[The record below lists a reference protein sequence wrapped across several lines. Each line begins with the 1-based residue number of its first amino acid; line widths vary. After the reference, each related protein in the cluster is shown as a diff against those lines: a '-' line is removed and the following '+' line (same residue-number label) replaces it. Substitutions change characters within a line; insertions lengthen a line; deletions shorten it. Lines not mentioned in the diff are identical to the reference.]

1 MSNGSVLEG
10 FVLNM
15 EENYVELIEVN
26 NSTTIVNINDISFAK
41 LGIIPT
47 KMVMEDEIAPTRM
60 VMEDE
65 IAPNENTEL
74 GYGNRRQSKSSDYS
88 MLAPSFEESSG
99 VYKKPQFV
107 RMTRKDDI
115 E

>member
-1 MSNGSVLEG
+1 
-10 FVLNM
+10 M

-41 LGIIPT
+41 LGIIPRV
-47 KMVMEDEIAPTRM
+47 VMENEAAPARM

-65 IAPNENTEL
+65 ITPNENTE
-74 GYGNRRQSKSSDYS
+74 GYSNRRQSKSSDYS
-88 MLAPSFEESSG
+88 MLAPSFEESSD